1 MTRRQLPLV
10 EAAGFDIVETQ
21 RLKAGTV
28 ERIAARKPVTVDS

>member
-10 EAAGFDIVETQ
+10 KAAGFEIVETE

-28 ERIAARKPVTVDS
+28 ERIAAHKPVTA